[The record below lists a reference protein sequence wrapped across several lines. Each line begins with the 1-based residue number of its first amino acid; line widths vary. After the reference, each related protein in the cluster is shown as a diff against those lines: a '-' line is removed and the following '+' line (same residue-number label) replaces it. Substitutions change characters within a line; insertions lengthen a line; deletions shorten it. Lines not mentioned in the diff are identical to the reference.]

1 MNATDLKNLSVT
13 DRLRMMEA
21 LWSSLQRDGQQDQLV
36 PDWHSDELA
45 HRIACLDAGQ
55 EPMMP
60 LAQAK
65 NLLQQDIAQRKSTRA
80 A

>member
-1 MNATDLKNLSVT
+1 MNTADLNSLSVT

-21 LWSSLQRDGQQDQLV
+21 LWSSLQRDGQQDRLI
-36 PDWHSDELA
+36 PDWHADELA
-45 HRIACLDAGQ
+45 HRLARFDAGH

-65 NLLQQDIAQRKSTRA
+65 TLLQQEIAQRKAARA